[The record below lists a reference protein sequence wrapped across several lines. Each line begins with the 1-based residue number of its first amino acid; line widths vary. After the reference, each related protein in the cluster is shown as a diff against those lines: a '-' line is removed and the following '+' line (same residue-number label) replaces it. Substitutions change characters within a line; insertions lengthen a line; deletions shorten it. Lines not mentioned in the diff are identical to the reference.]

1 MLIPSESPI
10 HCKELPTYLGF
21 VGEFLPEVWPAECAL
36 VPGHCVRMIC
46 LLRRANLA

>member
-1 MLIPSESPI
+1 MVIPSESSI
-10 HCKELPTYLGF
+10 HCEELPTLLGL
-21 VGEFLPEVWPAECAL
+21 VGEFWPETWPAECAL

>member
-10 HCKELPTYLGF
+10 HCKELPRNLGF
-21 VGEFLPEVWPAECAL
+21 VGEFLPEIWPAECAL
-36 VPGHCVRMIC
+36 VLGHCVHMIC